1 MHGGPTAEKLPHYF
15 DTPGFVQANADALAA
30 ALASLPE
37 DVRDGARLV
46 ATAHSIPDSM
56 ADVAG
61 PDGGAYQ
68 AELWAAASGSSRRSP
83 RAGRSTWSGRAA
95 AVRRPCR
102 GWSPT

>member
-1 MHGGPTAEKLPHYF
+1 M
-15 DTPGFVQANADALAA
+15 QANADALAA
-30 ALASLPE
+30 ALASLPV
-37 DVRDGARLV
+37 DVRDSARLV

-68 AELWAAASGSSRRSP
+68 AELWAAAERVVAEVAPG
-83 RAGRSTWSGRAA
+83 GRSTWSGRAA